1 MAASYDVR
9 QITHNINPGA
19 FINAIAM
26 PKRVTIEAHL
36 SLEELENGYRQASEP
51 VKRTHYQIIWLLAK
65 GMTTQEV
72 VAATGYSRSWIYEL
86 VWGYN
91 RIGPE
96 TLGDQRMSNQGS
108 SEPLLDD
115 VQQALL
121 WQALQEAPAEGGQ
134 WNGRKVADWIADV
147 IGRPVSRQRGW
158 EYLKQM
164 RFRLRVPR
172 PEHTESSLEEQA
184 QWKKKFGD
192 ESRTNT
198 NRKPRSRRGNLGDG
212 RTDARRLAT
221 ASLSSRFEA
230 SHPTYLG

>member
-1 MAASYDVR
+1 
-9 QITHNINPGA
+9 
-19 FINAIAM
+19 M
-26 PKRVTIEAHL
+26 PKRVTIEPHL
-36 SLEELENGYRQASEP
+36 SVEQLENAYRFACEP

-65 GMTTQEV
+65 GMGKQEV
-72 VAATGYSRSWIYEL
+72 VAVTGYSRSWIYEL

-96 TLGDQRMSNQGS
+96 TLGDQRTSNRGS
-108 SEPLLDD
+108 SERLLDD

-121 WQALQEAPAEGGQ
+121 WQALQEAPVEGGQ
-134 WNGRKVADWIADV
+134 WNGRKVADWIADL

-164 RFRLRVPR
+164 RFRLRIPR

-184 QWKKKFGD
+184 EWKKKFGD

-198 NRKPRSRRGNLGDG
+198 NTKPRSQRRSMGDG
-212 RTDARRLAT
+212 
-221 ASLSSRFEA
+221 
-230 SHPTYLG
+230 

>member
-1 MAASYDVR
+1 
-9 QITHNINPGA
+9 
-19 FINAIAM
+19 M

-36 SLEELENGYRQASEP
+36 SLKELENGYRQASEP

-108 SEPLLDD
+108 SKPLLDD

-121 WQALQEAPAEGGQ
+121 WQTLQEAPAEGGQ
-134 WNGRKVADWIADV
+134 WNGRKVADWITDV

-172 PEHTESSLEEQA
+172 PEHTGSSLEEQA
-184 QWKKKFGD
+184 QWKKKFED